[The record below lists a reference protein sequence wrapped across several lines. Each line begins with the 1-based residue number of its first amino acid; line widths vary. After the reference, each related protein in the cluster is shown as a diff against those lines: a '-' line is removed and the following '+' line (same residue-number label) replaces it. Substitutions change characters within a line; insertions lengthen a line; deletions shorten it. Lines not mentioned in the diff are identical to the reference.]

1 MSRGM
6 VDSAS
11 GFAGQPRESRPMPA
25 HQQFDVIATLML
37 LSLLAAA
44 VWSDL
49 RENRI
54 PNWVSGGILLLGLAL
69 YVAQDGA
76 AGIVSALSGAAI
88 GLVLFLP
95 LYARGAMGA
104 GDVKLMA
111 AAGAWLGPLG
121 ALFGCAASLVAGLLF
136 AVVALLSRSALLQA
150 SMPGLRAIPVERNR
164 QILLPYALPI
174 FLGVVITG
182 WTLGRLTEFT
192 RLAF

>member
-1 MSRGM
+1 
-6 VDSAS
+6 
-11 GFAGQPRESRPMPA
+11 MPA

>member
-1 MSRGM
+1 M

-76 AGIVSALSGAAI
+76 AGIVSALSGAGI